1 MPVLEVLQL
10 KVKPTIN
17 PTNSSILTSLQ
28 TVRSLL
34 ASKIHPTQS
43 RFYQSI
49 EDPSLIF
56 VLGIWDSLSQ
66 HQAFLSSP
74 FRVEVLSPQE
84 DLLDFSWCVHIPIV
98 KREDLPL
105 EAPIVSVA
113 RIKLKSGE
121 HVPLHK
127 EITGRYREVLEET
140 TKPFGVV
147 EGWILDGREEGK
159 REQVVITGW
168 PGKEEH
174 LAFSAGLRERF
185 EDYRGLRGHWESVMA
200 SHMRDME
207 K

>member
-10 KVKPTIN
+10 KVKPTIT
-17 PTNSSILTSLQ
+17 PTNPSILTSLH

-56 VLGIWDSLSQ
+56 VLGLWDSLSQ
-66 HQAFLSSP
+66 HQTFLSSP
-74 FRVEVLSPQE
+74 FRAEVLAPQE
-84 DLLDFSWCVHIPIV
+84 DLLDFSWCVHIPIG

-121 HVPLHK
+121 HVQLHK

-147 EGWILDGREEGK
+147 ERWILDGGEEGE

-168 PGKEEH
+168 TGKEEH

-185 EDYRGLRGHWESVMA
+185 EDYRSLRGHWESVVA